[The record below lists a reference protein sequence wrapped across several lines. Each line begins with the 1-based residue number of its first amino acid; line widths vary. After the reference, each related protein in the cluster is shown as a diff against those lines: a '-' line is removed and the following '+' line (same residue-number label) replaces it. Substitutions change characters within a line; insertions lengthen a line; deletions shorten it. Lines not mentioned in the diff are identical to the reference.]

1 MYQTKALGAPLAKLR
16 ADSISWSW
24 HKIRLRHPILLPSQR
39 FAAHDGYPRY
49 VFVTICLLT
58 ISRWVS
64 SKATRACWHHL
75 HVLNRML
82 AIIGKRRPNIWGCEG
97 KHELIWSTTVD
108 NNLVEQNQLMTYDT
122 AATFN
127 MRRSSSDVLL
137 SLRWVPFLESI
148 HGPEVLHDTSGIARL
163 EELHFCQ
170 AMTTGRE
177 QSLVNQL
184 FLDWWSW
191 HPLKTL

>member
-1 MYQTKALGAPLAKLR
+1 MNQLIFRNLHCGVAGEVTIQESWWSRLEDRGMYQTKALGAPLAKLR

-49 VFVTICLLT
+49 VFVAICLLT

-108 NNLVEQNQLMTYDT
+108 NNLVEQNQLMT
-122 AATFN
+122 
-127 MRRSSSDVLL
+127 
-137 SLRWVPFLESI
+137 
-148 HGPEVLHDTSGIARL
+148 
-163 EELHFCQ
+163 
-170 AMTTGRE
+170 
-177 QSLVNQL
+177 
-184 FLDWWSW
+184 
-191 HPLKTL
+191 